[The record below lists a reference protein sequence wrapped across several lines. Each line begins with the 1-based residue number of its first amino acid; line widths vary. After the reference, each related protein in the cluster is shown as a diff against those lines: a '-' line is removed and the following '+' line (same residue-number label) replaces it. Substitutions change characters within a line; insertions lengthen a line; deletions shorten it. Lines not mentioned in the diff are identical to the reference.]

1 MVIRRETPEEY
12 SQIYDLVKVAFQT
25 AKVTNGKEQD
35 FVNHLRSEIIFRN
48 WLWLLKKTVN

>member
-1 MVIRRETPEEY
+1 MVIRKEKTEEF

-35 FVNHLRSEIIFRN
+35 FVNQLRLFCLRFAIG
-48 WLWLLKKTVN
+48 TPT